1 MMRRSLERTL
11 QFALTL
17 AAVILLIAGS
27 YREHKV
33 YDKSKEEFGLRS
45 YTEISE
51 FRLVEDAT
59 FSGTIRQWGEL
70 HSTYDRTAPKGK
82 MACPT

>member
-1 MMRRSLERTL
+1 MKITRERIL
-11 QFALTL
+11 QIVLGL
-17 AAVILLIAGS
+17 AAVIFLIAGS

-45 YTEISE
+45 YTGISE
-51 FRLVEDAT
+51 YKLVEDAT
-59 FSGTIRQWGEL
+59 FSGTIRKWGEL
-70 HSTYDRTAPKGK
+70 YSTYDRAVPKGK